1 MCLLVPKLE
10 QKGQQGIEPEQQRMA
25 EKQDSE
31 RFKDRNE
38 ECPTDKDS
46 LRINQSQ
53 MDCDMEREAKARIRH
68 TCPPVYMS
76 PRYSCPPT
84 HHLFPTSRFGDYC
97 FCQSKRTM
105 LFQ

>member
-1 MCLLVPKLE
+1 ME
-10 QKGQQGIEPEQQRMA
+10 QKDQQGIEPEQQRMA

-53 MDCDMEREAKARIRH
+53 MDCDMEREAKARIRQ
-68 TCPPVYMS
+68 YLS
-76 PRYSCPPT
+76 PSLHVPKILMFPHPFVPNINLSTTPT
-84 HHLFPTSRFGDYC
+84 
-97 FCQSKRTM
+97 
-105 LFQ
+105 

>member
-10 QKGQQGIEPEQQRMA
+10 QKDQQGIEPEQQRMA
-25 EKQDSE
+25 EKQDPE
-31 RFKDRNE
+31 RFKNRNE

-76 PRYSCPPT
+76 PTYSCPQHTQVPPPT
-84 HHLFPTSRFGDYC
+84 ILFPTSTHR
-97 FCQSKRTM
+97 
-105 LFQ
+105 

>member
-1 MCLLVPKLE
+1 MYLLVPNLE
-10 QKGQQGIEPEQQRMA
+10 QKDQQGIEPEQQRLA

-53 MDCDMEREAKARIRH
+53 MDCDMEREAKAQIRY

-76 PRYSCPPT
+76 LR
-84 HHLFPTSRFGDYC
+84 
-97 FCQSKRTM
+97 
-105 LFQ
+105 